1 MNLVYSVLTQF
12 ANKGIDVTLFFHSSP
27 SWKPKKA
34 ILWTLFPLG
43 RDTNPQHQLR
53 LFLLPFFTHNLE

>member
-1 MNLVYSVLTQF
+1 MYLVYSVLTQF

-34 ILWTLFPLG
+34 ILWTLFPLEG
-43 RDTNPQHQLR
+43 IQIHNINSDSISCH
-53 LFLLPFFTHNLE
+53 FLHII